1 MRTAI
6 VVVIGIALAAGF
18 DVGAAAWNRRAG
30 RNADGMLG
38 FLWTWLAFTLADFG
52 IGVAAG
58 HGAIM
63 ELAIHALVFAVP
75 AAAAFVLSRRRRPS
89 SGKS

>member
-6 VVVIGIALAAGF
+6 VILIGVVLAVAF
-18 DVGAAAWNRRAG
+18 DAGAAAWNRRAN
-30 RNADGMLG
+30 RNIDGARA
-38 FLWTWLAFTLADFG
+38 FLWAWLTFTLADFA

-58 HGAIM
+58 HGAVV

-75 AAAAFVLSRRRRPS
+75 SAVAVVLSRRRLSR
-89 SGKS
+89 GKP

>member
-6 VVVIGIALAAGF
+6 VILIGVVLAVAF
-18 DVGAAAWNRRAG
+18 DAGAAAWNRRAG
-30 RNADGMLG
+30 RDTDGAHA
-38 FLWTWLAFTLADFG
+38 FLWAWLAFTLADFG

-58 HGAIM
+58 HGAVV

-75 AAAAFVLSRRRRPS
+75 AAVAVVLSRRRLPR
-89 SGKS
+89 GKS